1 MEYFPSA
8 SQVQSAGTDLGALLT
23 EEGAPRANDRAK
35 VTPPASA
42 LSLAP
47 HSRLTS
53 ASQVVMSPEV
63 SSLDFLLSRS
73 RSGGESSFTTS
84 FTNAQQE
91 QQRASSLFPNPLSPC
106 TWSSSQGRPRCFR
119 ARTPVRLA
127 LRRLATTDN
136 AEVFKLSKADLSR
149 EKSRQAIEDQKQL
162 CGQRRDIDV
171 LELFLSR
178 KELTDVI
185 DLAKFRRLKHLWLSF
200 NKLQDI
206 RFLLRNPCLVELYL
220 DNNSLY
226 AIEGLRHLV
235 SMNVLMLH
243 NNQLKNLDA
252 VVDELKLMNNLK
264 TLNLYHNPLSQDARQ
279 YRLYTIYHLPSLW
292 LLDRKEIKG
301 EERKTA
307 FHLFNHERSRVLQ
320 NLAFGRRAEKGMY
333 VGPYKPCLTV
343 PTEIVWSKA
352 YINRNLFHDKE
363 DAVFV
368 RSLKRSVTQL
378 SFVDWTLVPTRV
390 ERHSDDK
397 AERPVELATVR
408 IR

>member
-1 MEYFPSA
+1 MKSEAPLA
-8 SQVQSAGTDLGALLT
+8 SSCLSLVMFWCDSGKREGFDPPERCVVRSRVAPRLRGARKAQSHTDSSGPKTRQPPQSAAQAGGKPV
-23 EEGAPRANDRAK
+23 G
-35 VTPPASA
+35 
-42 LSLAP
+42 
-47 HSRLTS
+47 SRLATVS
-53 ASQVVMSPEV
+53 LVMSPEA
-63 SSLDFLLSRS
+63 SSLDIILSHS
-73 RSGGESSFTTS
+73 RSGAESSFTPS
-84 FTNAQQE
+84 FTNTHQE
-91 QQRASSLFPNPLSPC
+91 QRKA
-106 TWSSSQGRPRCFR
+106 
-119 ARTPVRLA
+119 ARR
-127 LRRLATTDN
+127 
-136 AEVFKLSKADLSR
+136 
-149 EKSRQAIEDQKQL
+149 AIEDQKQL

-185 DLAKFRRLKHLWLSF
+185 DLARFRRLKHLWLSF

-206 RFLLRNPCLVELYL
+206 RFLLRNPCLAELYL

-235 SMNVLMLH
+235 SLNVLMLH

-252 VVDELKLMNNLK
+252 VVDELKLMTNLK

-279 YRLYTIYHLPSLW
+279 YRLYTIYHLSSLW

-301 EERKTA
+301 DERKTA

-333 VGPYKPCLTV
+333 AGPYKPCLTV

-368 RSLKRSVTQL
+368 RSLKRSVTQF
-378 SFVDWTLVPTRV
+378 SFLDWTLVPTRV

-397 AERPVELATVR
+397 TGRPVELTTVR

>member
-1 MEYFPSA
+1 
-8 SQVQSAGTDLGALLT
+8 
-23 EEGAPRANDRAK
+23 
-35 VTPPASA
+35 
-42 LSLAP
+42 
-47 HSRLTS
+47 
-53 ASQVVMSPEV
+53 MSPEA
-63 SSLDFLLSRS
+63 SSLDIILSHS
-73 RSGGESSFTTS
+73 RSGAESSFTPS
-84 FTNAQQE
+84 FTNTHQE
-91 QQRASSLFPNPLSPC
+91 QRWDNAIYLTPLSPR
-106 TWSSSQGRPRCFR
+106 TRSSSLGRGGRFC
-119 ARTPVRLA
+119 ARTPGRLA
-127 LRRLATTDN
+127 LRPLATTEN
-136 AEVFKLSKADLSR
+136 AEVSRPSKADLSR

-185 DLAKFRRLKHLWLSF
+185 DLARFRRLKHLWLSF

-206 RFLLRNPCLVELYL
+206 RFLLRNPCLAELYL

-235 SMNVLMLH
+235 SLNVLMLH

-252 VVDELKLMNNLK
+252 VVDELKLMTNLK

-279 YRLYTIYHLPSLW
+279 YRLYTIYHLSSLW
-292 LLDRKEIKG
+292 LLDRK
-301 EERKTA
+301 
-307 FHLFNHERSRVLQ
+307 
-320 NLAFGRRAEKGMY
+320 
-333 VGPYKPCLTV
+333 
-343 PTEIVWSKA
+343 EIVWSKA

-368 RSLKRSVTQL
+368 RSLKRSVTQF
-378 SFVDWTLVPTRV
+378 SFLDWTLVPTRV

-397 AERPVELATVR
+397 TGRPVELTTVR

>member
-1 MEYFPSA
+1 
-8 SQVQSAGTDLGALLT
+8 
-23 EEGAPRANDRAK
+23 
-35 VTPPASA
+35 
-42 LSLAP
+42 
-47 HSRLTS
+47 
-53 ASQVVMSPEV
+53 MSPETSPET
-63 SSLDFLLSRS
+63 SSLDFLICHSRL
-73 RSGGESSFTTS
+73 GAESCFTTP
-84 FTNAQQE
+84 FINTHQE
-91 QQRASSLFPNPLSPC
+91 QEQDSSIYSTSFSSC
-106 TWSSSQGRPRCFR
+106 SRSSSQGRAGRFR
-119 ARTPVRLA
+119 ALTPVQLA
-127 LRRLATTDN
+127 LRRLATTEN
-136 AEVFKLSKADLSR
+136 ADVFRPSKADLSR
-149 EKSRQAIEDQKQL
+149 EKSRQASTTAPHLPLPAWDKRFIAALGGEDISLGQIKGLARGAIEDQKQL

-178 KELTDVI
+178 KDLTDVI

-206 RFLLRNPCLVELYL
+206 TFLLRNPCLAELYL
-220 DNNSLY
+220 DHNSLY

-235 SMNVLMLH
+235 SLNVLMLH

-279 YRLYTIYHLPSLW
+279 YRLYTVYHLPSLW

-301 EERKTA
+301 EERNTA

-368 RSLKRSVTQL
+368 RSLKRSVTQF
-378 SFVDWTLVPTRV
+378 SFLDWTLVPTRV